1 MPRKPPHLTEAQG
14 EALAAEIAEQ
24 VGRVYW
30 QGKLAMLPTEAA
42 DLHALS
48 AAVKAAGAAEGQTRL
63 PLIRQHLRHF
73 LERQGIRCD
82 WPD

>member
-1 MPRKPPHLTEAQG
+1 MPRNAPHLTEAQG

-24 VGRVYW
+24 VGCAYW
-30 QGKLAMLPTEAA
+30 QGKLAMLPAKDA

-48 AAVKAAGAAEGQTRL
+48 AAVRAAGAAEAQARL
-63 PLIRQHLRHF
+63 PHIRQHLRH
-73 LERQGIRCD
+73 LLDRQGIRCD